1 MKDSENPF
9 NSFENAVKEAEKKG
23 GSGIIADPEKW
34 IGLQDWEIEQSEM
47 RKKELKQRLESGNIS
62 INQFHIQNDFELSKY
77 GKELFE
83 YVKALTDSFNYDDS
97 DSMTDYFDT
106 GFYLTLAIGKWN
118 KKFELIGGKNFE
130 A

>member
-1 MKDSENPF
+1 
-9 NSFENAVKEAEKKG
+9 
-23 GSGIIADPEKW
+23 
-34 IGLQDWEIEQSEM
+34 M

-62 INQFHIQNDFELSKY
+62 VNQFHIQNNFELSEY

-83 YVKALTDSFNYDDS
+83 YVKELADSFNYDDS

-106 GFYLTLAIGKWN
+106 GFYLDLAIGKWT
-118 KKFELIGGKNFE
+118 KKFELIGGERIE